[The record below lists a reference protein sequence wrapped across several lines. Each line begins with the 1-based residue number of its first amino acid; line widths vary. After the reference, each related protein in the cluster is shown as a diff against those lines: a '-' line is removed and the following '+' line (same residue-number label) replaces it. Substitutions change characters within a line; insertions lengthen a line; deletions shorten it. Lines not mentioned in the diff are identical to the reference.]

1 MREMSCRE
9 FIDFL
14 DDYVAGKQ
22 ADDVRAKF
30 ERHLE
35 ECPYCVDYL
44 KTYKDTIALARKACA
59 ADPLLPADVTENDRR
74 NASTT
79 VLRELLGLKQFGLSP
94 AQTALHDELI
104 HDLCS

>member
-1 MREMSCRE
+1 MPEMSCRE

-44 KTYKDTIALARKACA
+44 KTYKDTIALAREACA
-59 ADPLLPADVTENDRR
+59 ADPLLPAPSDVPE
-74 NASTT
+74 
-79 VLRELLGLKQFGLSP
+79 
-94 AQTALHDELI
+94 ELI
-104 HDLCS
+104 EVILKSRPIDP